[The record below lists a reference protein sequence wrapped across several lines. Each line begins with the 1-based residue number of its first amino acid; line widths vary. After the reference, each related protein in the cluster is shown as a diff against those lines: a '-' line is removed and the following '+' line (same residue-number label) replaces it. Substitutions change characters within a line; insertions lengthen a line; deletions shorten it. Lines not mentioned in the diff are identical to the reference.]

1 MESSVLPILSMDDG
15 ENYIRLNFIRE
26 KPQKS
31 LYDKNPQWERN
42 SGSPNSYWISQATHP
57 RNQQSAPLRI
67 SYIPI
72 PTNLSTGT
80 VTIWYSYIMS
90 DLSADTDVPF
100 ENRRNLYPYHAA
112 LIYYTV
118 VRLKVT
124 EGKISEAST
133 YQQLYTSTL
142 NSMKGKLGEMPNYTP
157 GIAIPGVNR

>member
-1 MESSVLPILSMDDG
+1 
-15 ENYIRLNFIRE
+15 
-26 KPQKS
+26 
-31 LYDKNPQWERN
+31 
-42 SGSPNSYWISQATHP
+42 
-57 RNQQSAPLRI
+57 
-67 SYIPI
+67 
-72 PTNLSTGT
+72 
-80 VTIWYSYIMS
+80 MS